1 MTFREAVGSSF
12 SPLLRYDRE
21 SMMRNLSSR
30 LQTLFV
36 LVGLVILFGIAS
48 PHFFSTDNLLNV
60 MQQSAIN
67 AILGIGL
74 TFVIISGGIDLSVGS
89 ILALSGLVVA
99 DLLVAGHSMFTA
111 VVVGLLVG
119 LGCGLVN
126 GLITT
131 LGRIPPFISTL
142 GMMLMARSAAKI
154 YSGSK
159 PISGLPESFRA
170 LSGDIAGVPVM
181 VLVVAVL
188 YVVAHLVL
196 TRTKLGRYTYAIGGN
211 EQAAWLSGVPVG
223 RYKVA
228 IYAMSGLMAGAA
240 AILMTSRLNAASPLA
255 GEMYEL
261 YAIAAAV
268 IGGVSLMGG
277 EGRVLGTMIGAL
289 IMGTLRNGLNALNV
303 PSALEGMVVGGVLVA
318 AVVLDRARHRGRG
331 GPPTAG
337 WRRYRKWLVIGTAS
351 IALLAAAFNFR
362 AAATSP
368 AEEETLT
375 VAFVPKA
382 LNSPF
387 WAAMEAAA
395 LEEANASGIRLVSLA
410 ADRETDVE
418 RQYQII
424 ENLIQQNVDA
434 ILLAPS
440 GSKELVPAIRK
451 ANDAGIPVLLIDT
464 RIDEAAAE
472 AVGAEVLT
480 YIGSDNFEGGAVAG
494 RYLAVAL
501 GGSGNVAVIEGISG
515 HETADQRRLG
525 FLQGIEG
532 HPGVRVVA
540 SQTANW
546 ERAQAYDVAE
556 NILQAHPDLD
566 AIFAANDEMAL
577 GALEA
582 IAAAQRL
589 DEISVIGFDAIPD
602 ALENIRLGRMA
613 GSVAQFSGEMGR
625 LGVVHAVAFLRE
637 GRRPPPKV
645 LTKVELI
652 DLANLQEFENA
663 TAKSSSAMEPP

>member
-1 MTFREAVGSSF
+1 MTQ
-12 SPLLRYDRE
+12 
-21 SMMRNLSSR
+21 NLSAR

-36 LVGLVILFGIAS
+36 LVGLIILFGIAS
-48 PHFFSTDNLLNV
+48 PHFLTTDNLLNV

-74 TFVIISGGIDLSVGS
+74 TFVIISAGIDLSVGS
-89 ILALSGLVVA
+89 ILALCGLVVA
-99 DLLVAGHSMFTA
+99 DLLVAGHSGFVA
-111 VVVGLLVG
+111 IGAGLLVG
-119 LGCGLVN
+119 LGCGLLN
-126 GLITT
+126 GLLTT
-131 LGRIPPFISTL
+131 LGRIPPFIATL

-159 PISGLPESFRA
+159 PISGLPESFRS
-170 LSGDIAGVPVM
+170 LSGDIAGIPVM
-181 VLVVAVL
+181 ILVVAAL
-188 YVVAHLVL
+188 YLLAHLVL

-228 IYAMSGLMAGAA
+228 IYGLSGLMAGVAA
-240 AILMTSRLNAASPLA
+240 VLMTSRLNAASPLS

-277 EGRVLGTMIGAL
+277 EGRMLGTLIGAL

-318 AVVLDRARHRGRG
+318 AVILDRARHRTS
-331 GPPTAG
+331 TARQTEG
-337 WRRYRKWLVIGTAS
+337 WKRYLKPILIAAVAVVLVVSAVAFRKAS
-351 IALLAAAFNFR
+351 TVSSENDTFV
-362 AAATSP
+362 
-368 AEEETLT
+368 

-387 WAAMEAAA
+387 WAEMQEAA
-395 LEEANASGIRLVSLA
+395 EAEAVRQGVHLIALA
-410 ADRETDVE
+410 AERETDVE

-424 ENLIQQNVDA
+424 ENLIQQGVDA

-440 GSKELVPAIRK
+440 GSKELVPAILK
-451 ANDAGIPVLLIDT
+451 ANQAHIPVLLIDT
-464 RIDEAAAE
+464 RIDQEAADS
-472 AVGAEVLT
+472 VGARVLT

-494 RYLAVAL
+494 RYLAARL
-501 GGSGNVAVIEGISG
+501 GGAGNVAIIEGISG

-525 FLQGIEG
+525 FLDGLADFPGIN
-532 HPGVRVVA
+532 VVA

-546 ERAQAYDVAE
+546 ERALAYNVAE
-556 NILQAHPDLD
+556 NLLQAHPNLD

-582 IAAAQRL
+582 ADAAHRL
-589 DEISVIGFDAIPD
+589 DHLSVIGFDAIPD
-602 ALENIRLGRMA
+602 ALTNIRSGRMA
-613 GSVAQFSGEMGR
+613 GSVAQFPSEMGR
-625 LGVVHAVAFLRE
+625 LGVLHAVLLLQD
-637 GRRPPPKV
+637 GVRPPEEV
-645 LTKVELI
+645 LTRVELI
-652 DLANLQEFENA
+652 DINNADEFSDRA
-663 TAKSSSAMEPP
+663 TGGEAPVVQP